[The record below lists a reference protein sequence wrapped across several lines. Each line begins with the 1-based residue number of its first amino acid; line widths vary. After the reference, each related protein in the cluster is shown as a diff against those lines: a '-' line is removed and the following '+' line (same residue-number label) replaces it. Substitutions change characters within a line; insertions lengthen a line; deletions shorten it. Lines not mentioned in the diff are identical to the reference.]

1 MTELTRTASEMFVN
15 TARFLDAYHAVM
27 QPLCTE
33 AKLPPAALD
42 IILYLA
48 NNPSYNTAK
57 DICRMRGHKPGIV
70 SVHVERLVND
80 GLLERREM
88 PGDRRQTRL
97 ICTEQAQ
104 ALIERGRQVQWQFG
118 RRLLE
123 GIPEEDLPKVFERF
137 YRVDKARSRAAGGT
151 GLGLSIVQDTV
162 KKRGGTVSAANRAG
176 GGAVFTI
183 RWPEAEGGD
192 RS

>member
-1 MTELTRTASEMFVN
+1 MMPKEPMRGATLFSHANKMTQ
-15 TARFLDAYHAVM
+15 AYHIM
-27 QPLCTE
+27 LTPLCKE
-33 AKLPPAALD
+33 AGLPPLALD
-42 IILYLA
+42 ILLFLA
-48 NNPSYNTAK
+48 NNPEHNTAK
-57 DICRMRGHKPGIV
+57 DICRMRGHKSGIV

-123 GIPEEDLPKVFERF
+123 GIPEEDLATMRRCLERMDGNLNGICKEKPE
-137 YRVDKARSRAAGGT
+137 YRDVARAAREQ
-151 GLGLSIVQDTV
+151 GLSFGQVWEE
-162 KKRGGTVSAANRAG
+162 RGAHGAAVHRAC
-176 GGAVFTI
+176 GGA
-183 RWPEAEGGD
+183 GLL
-192 RS
+192 

>member
-1 MTELTRTASEMFVN
+1 MMPKEPMRGATLFSHANKMTQ
-15 TARFLDAYHAVM
+15 AYHIM
-27 QPLCTE
+27 LTPLCKE
-33 AKLPPAALD
+33 AGLPPLALD
-42 IILYLA
+42 ILLFLA
-48 NNPSYNTAK
+48 NNPEHNTAK
-57 DICRMRGHKPGIV
+57 DICRMRGHKSGIV

-123 GIPEEDLPKVFERF
+123 GIPEEDLLGFIRYNADVIDADRK
-137 YRVDKARSRAAGGT
+137 
-151 GLGLSIVQDTV
+151 GLSPYDC
-162 KKRGGTVSAANRAG
+162 S
-176 GGAVFTI
+176 
-183 RWPEAEGGD
+183 PEALEEIRAIKAKID
-192 RS
+192 SEE

>member
-1 MTELTRTASEMFVN
+1 MIPKGPVPGRTIFSHANKMTQ
-15 TARFLDAYHAVM
+15 AYHIM
-27 QPLCTE
+27 LTPLCKETG
-33 AKLPPAALD
+33 LPPLAMD
-42 IILYLA
+42 ILLFLA
-48 NNPSYNTAK
+48 NNPEHNTAK
-57 DICRMRGHKPGIV
+57 DICRMRGHKSGIV

-123 GIPEEDLPKVFERF
+123 GIPRRIWRRCAAALQGWTQSGRDLQS
-137 YRVDKARSRAAGGT
+137 KALRSPPEQSGE
-151 GLGLSIVQDTV
+151 
-162 KKRGGTVSAANRAG
+162 KR
-176 GGAVFTI
+176 
-183 RWPEAEGGD
+183 
-192 RS
+192 